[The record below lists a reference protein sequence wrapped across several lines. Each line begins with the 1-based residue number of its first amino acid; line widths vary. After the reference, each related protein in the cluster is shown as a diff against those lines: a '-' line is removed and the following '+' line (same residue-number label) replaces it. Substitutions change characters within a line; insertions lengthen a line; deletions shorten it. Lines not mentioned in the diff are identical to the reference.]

1 MSPELAVQLIGDAV
15 VTIIKILLV
24 VITPGLVVGI
34 VVAIIQTA
42 TSVQEQTLT
51 FLPRMLATLLV
62 LIFAGHW
69 MLETLTDWFA
79 RLAQLIP
86 GVFG

>member
-1 MSPELAVQLIGDAV
+1 MAVQLIGDAV

>member
-1 MSPELAVQLIGDAV
+1 MSPELAIQLVGDAV
-15 VTIIKILLV
+15 ITIIKILLV
-24 VITPGLVVGI
+24 MIAPSLVVGLI
-34 VVAIIQTA
+34 VAIIQTA

-51 FLPRMLATLLV
+51 FLPRMLMTLMM

-69 MLETLTDWFA
+69 IVETLTDWFT
-79 RLAQLIP
+79 RLGQMIP

>member
-1 MSPELAVQLIGDAV
+1 MSPELAVQLISDAV
-15 VTIIKILLV
+15 LTIIKILLV
-24 VITPGLVVGI
+24 MIAPSLVVGLI
-34 VVAIIQTA
+34 VAIIQTA

-51 FLPRMLATLLV
+51 FLPRMLMTLLM

-69 MLETLTDWFA
+69 IIETLVDWFT
-79 RLAQLIP
+79 RLGQMIP

>member
-15 VTIIKILLV
+15 ITIIKILLV
-24 VITPGLVVGI
+24 LIVPGLLVGV

-51 FLPRMLATLLV
+51 FLPRMLITLLM

-69 MLETLTDWFA
+69 IIESLTDWFA
-79 RLAQLIP
+79 RLSQLIP